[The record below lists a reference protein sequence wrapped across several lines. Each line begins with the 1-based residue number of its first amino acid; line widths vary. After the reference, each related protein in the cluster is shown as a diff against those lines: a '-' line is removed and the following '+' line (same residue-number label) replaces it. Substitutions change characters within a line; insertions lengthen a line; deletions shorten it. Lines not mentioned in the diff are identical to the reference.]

1 MARRKELTQRDI
13 KLGVNLLFIIIS
25 GFYALFNILS
35 MLGVK
40 ILSLIFSGLY
50 TLIRNIYKILVNIL
64 TVIFS
69 GFYSL
74 FKNVSWT
81 NIGIIIYLVVVTGAY
96 AFFKSLFVIL
106 CIAGLIVGLIAGIT
120 ILLNKVLRR
129 IKAAIARKKSNN
141 TEEKLKLK
149 QIADTGGTTK
159 QSELISALTTAA
171 RSKAE
176 FDATTIAKLEEDLKQ
191 IKFKL
196 DNEKKETQR
205 ATDLLT
211 TLFETERI
219 KADKQ
224 IALLEGELIHARAIS
239 QNSIKFDN
247 EYTIDASRVG
257 RLEADLTDTD
267 WIKIDSAKL
276 ERLET
281 ELYQARFLLD
291 KRIKIEVERKSDE
304 ISLAALKANSIKVH
318 EITNE
323 RRPIGLG
330 DFKKPNEAA
339 QITPTNKL
347 PASDNKIV
355 FKTAVTQARKELD
368 NLKKAAE
375 LFPERYDSA
384 RIKAEEKLA
393 DLNNKAKLARE
404 QRIRLD
410 VVFNQ
415 EKLSREFDQARVVR
429 EKRIKAEADINQS
442 KIAREKS
449 KQLEAEVERI
459 KVIETSNEKSE
470 KIHAIQQARVARYN
484 RVKAE
489 ADINQSKIAIQNA
502 KRVSDLFSAQTESA
516 SYKALNKETTLK
528 ILLTQANIALEN
540 YIKLEAEQAANTNK
554 GTGLENDPFEAN
566 RKATAKKTVGLSV
579 ELNQASLALETQIKS
594 ESEVSKV
601 IETKSERPEY
611 ANNNVNSIEQ
621 SVTPITSKDK
631 FTDNL
636 KELPV
641 NIIKDENTDKFEG
654 MF

>member
-355 FKTAVTQARKELD
+355 FKTEVTQARKELD

-429 EKRIKAEADINQS
+429 EKRI
-442 KIAREKS
+442 
-449 KQLEAEVERI
+449 
-459 KVIETSNEKSE
+459 
-470 KIHAIQQARVARYN
+470 
-484 RVKAE
+484 KAE

>member
-1 MARRKELTQRDI
+1 MARRNKLTQRDI
-13 KLGVNLLFIIIS
+13 KLGLN
-25 GFYALFNILS
+25 
-35 MLGVK
+35 

-50 TLIRNIYKILVNIL
+50 TAFKNLSWRFIGAIMFLYIIFLYVVYDAYKYSKELELNENTL
-64 TVIFS
+64 IFS
-69 GFYSL
+69 VILLSIFGMIITLNSL
-74 FKNVSWT
+74 ISMINNGLHKTRAAITKQRLKNIQVRT
-81 NIGIIIYLVVVTGAY
+81 GGIIFLFVVYGVY
-96 AFFKSLFVIL
+96 AFSNNPEVKESILIIVIIVL
-106 CIAGLIVGLIAGIT
+106 SIVGIAGIY
-120 ILLNKVLRR
+120 ILIKRLLSIIKEVLYKIRGAITRKKLNNAQASLKV
-129 IKAAIARKKSNN
+129 KQTAIA
-141 TEEKLKLK
+141 
-149 QIADTGGTTK
+149 TK
-159 QSELISALTTAA
+159 QTELVSALTA
-171 RSKAE
+171 
-176 FDATTIAKLEEDLKQ
+176 L
-191 IKFKL
+191 
-196 DNEKKETQR
+196 
-205 ATDLLT
+205 
-211 TLFETERI
+211 ETER
-219 KADKQ
+219 KANELRLN
-224 IALLEGELIHARAIS
+224 ALESAL
-239 QNSIKFDN
+239 N
-247 EYTIDASRVG
+247 
-257 RLEADLTDTD
+257 EADR
-267 WIKIDSAKL
+267 IKSINKL
-276 ERLET
+276 SILET
-281 ELYQARFLLD
+281 QKRVALD
-291 KRIKIEVERKSDE
+291 KRIKLEAEQAIDRDKAVALMLAFEKNIKLESEQIDTNKV
-304 ISLAALKANSIKVH
+304 AALESVLNEADGIK
-318 EITNE
+318 ITNK
-323 RRPIGLG
+323 RPIGLG

-355 FKTAVTQARKELD
+355 FKTEVTQARKELD

-429 EKRIKAEADINQS
+429 EKRIKAEADIKQS

-459 KVIETSNEKSE
+459 KVIETNNEKSE

-502 KRVSDLFSAQTESA
+502 KRVSDLFSAQTEPA

-528 ILLTQANIALEN
+528 ILLTQANIVLEN
-540 YIKLEAEQAANTNK
+540 YIKLEAEQAANANK

-594 ESEVSKV
+594 ESEASKV

-611 ANNNVNSIEQ
+611 ANNRGCPIFCVNG
-621 SVTPITSKDK
+621 
-631 FTDNL
+631 
-636 KELPV
+636 V
-641 NIIKDENTDKFEG
+641 NYC
-654 MF
+654 